1 MNTYPFSFSR
11 LQQALLAVSSLSYL
25 GLSPVLAHAED
36 DLQQLATITV
46 SAKKSQSAYYQPKVN
61 LSGFVQQNILNIPA
75 SISTVTAE
83 RIADQHAKTL
93 TDVVKNDAAV
103 GDGYA
108 AIGYYPN
115 FMMRGFALNLGSSYL
130 LNGNLL
136 RGEQNVALENKE
148 QVEILKGISAMQSG
162 MSTPGGVVNYVTK
175 RPKDIHSVTV
185 ETDSHA
191 GNRVATDF
199 GGFLG
204 EDQQFG
210 YRINLAKEEM
220 HPYVEHA
227 NGQRAFGS
235 LALDWKNCGRL

>member
-1 MNTYPFSFSR
+1 M
-11 LQQALLAVSSLSYL
+11 
-25 GLSPVLAHAED
+25 
-36 DLQQLATITV
+36 ATITV

-162 MSTPGGVVNYVTK
+162 MSTPGGVSTMSPNARKTF
-175 RPKDIHSVTV
+175 I
-185 ETDSHA
+185 
-191 GNRVATDF
+191 
-199 GGFLG
+199 L
-204 EDQQFG
+204 
-210 YRINLAKEEM
+210 
-220 HPYVEHA
+220 
-227 NGQRAFGS
+227 
-235 LALDWKNCGRL
+235 

>member
-108 AIGYYPN
+108 AIGY
-115 FMMRGFALNLGSSYL
+115 
-130 LNGNLL
+130 
-136 RGEQNVALENKE
+136 
-148 QVEILKGISAMQSG
+148 
-162 MSTPGGVVNYVTK
+162 
-175 RPKDIHSVTV
+175 
-185 ETDSHA
+185 
-191 GNRVATDF
+191 
-199 GGFLG
+199 
-204 EDQQFG
+204 
-210 YRINLAKEEM
+210 
-220 HPYVEHA
+220 
-227 NGQRAFGS
+227 
-235 LALDWKNCGRL
+235 